1 MRSGTTLNDF
11 MQWDN
16 TLFDGI
22 TLPSDI
28 DHGILVSSI
37 MLRCGLQNPVYE
49 HYDVFKSQVHI
60 WFSAHEW
67 NFTRLVNLIK
77 ENYNPLWNKD
87 GYEEREI
94 DHTRDET
101 ESVLRDVTT
110 QNDTDRT
117 EGTNATHTGSETHSG
132 NDVRNIT
139 ETLGETGSETV
150 NGSGSKTLQSGDTY
164 TDTHQ
169 VKGFNA
175 SDWQDT
181 DRTNHTGD
189 KNETESTTN
198 NQTTSTQRGG
208 SNTTADTFTHGEKID
223 TNNTDQQNVTETIGQ
238 TGKTDDDT
246 TRTLNRGK
254 TLEKFRAYGNIGVT
268 TSQAMFLEE
277 VNLLDGFNLYDW
289 IAKKFDDDLMLG
301 VYTY

>member
-49 HYDVFKSQVHI
+49 HYEVFKSQVHI

-67 NFTRLVNLIK
+67 NFTRLVRLIK
-77 ENYNPLWNKD
+77 EEYNPLWNKD
-87 GYEEREI
+87 GVETREI
-94 DHTRDET
+94 DHTRDEV
-101 ESVLRDVTT
+101 ESVLRDVSTT
-110 QNDTDRT
+110 DSISRT
-117 EGTNATHTGSETHSG
+117 EQ
-132 NDVRNIT
+132 VT
-139 ETLGETGSETV
+139 ETNTGNETTTE
-150 NGSGSKTLQSGDTY
+150 NGTRTLQGTDTY

-175 SDWQDT
+175 TDWQDT
-181 DRTNHTGD
+181 DRTNHEGT
-189 KNETESTTN
+189 KNETETT
-198 NQTTSTQRGG
+198 G
-208 SNTTADTFTHGEKID
+208 NTTETDTTK
-223 TNNTDQQNVTETIGQ
+223 NNLQNATETVGEN
-238 TGKTDDDT
+238 TTTDDDT
-246 TRTLNRGK
+246 ARTLNRGK
-254 TLEKFRAYGNIGVT
+254 TLETFTSKGNIGVT

>member
-28 DHGILVSSI
+28 EHGILVSSI

-49 HYDVFKSQVHI
+49 DYDVFKSQVHI

-67 NFTRLVNLIK
+67 NFTRLVRLIK
-77 ENYNPLWNKD
+77 EEYNPLWNKD
-87 GYEEREI
+87 GVETREI

-139 ETLGETGSETV
+139 ETLGETGSRSLQ
-150 NGSGSKTLQSGDTY
+150 GSDSY

-181 DRTNHTGD
+181 DRTTHEGS
-189 KNETESTTN
+189 KNETEN
-198 NQTTSTQRGG
+198 TSRGG
-208 SNTTADTFTHGEKID
+208 TNTTADTFAHGEKID
-223 TNNTDQQNVTETIGQ
+223 TNNTDIQNVTETIGQ

-254 TLEKFRAYGNIGVT
+254 TLETFKSQGNIGVT